1 MANSRRVVSSPTG
14 LSPVA
19 VSRASDLLL
28 VRIQFNFRGTRNGA
42 QPHRSPMH
50 ARCEL
55 SLQEGVRWPRS
66 AQRNTT
72 NRTDQ
77 GVIVPIGTSEPG
89 FLLVGPTLSPIACN
103 AEAVQILT
111 FPNTPAK
118 IRRLNT
124 FLADK
129 VRSSLVD
136 RQAGESL
143 DFVKEFK
150 SGKRRYICRTFRL
163 NSHDSEDGLAVAVL
177 MERHSSGNT
186 ALSQIS
192 KQFDLTE
199 RERQTVELLLQGLT
213 SKEIAA
219 RMSISPN
226 TVKAFLRLVMVKMG
240 VSTRSG
246 IVGKVVGPQV

>member
-1 MANSRRVVSSPTG
+1 VPN
-14 LSPVA
+14 
-19 VSRASDLLL
+19 
-28 VRIQFNFRGTRNGA
+28 RIAT
-42 QPHRSPMH
+42 PMH

-55 SLQEGVRWPRS
+55 SLQEEAGWPRS

-72 NRTDQ
+72 NRTGQ

-111 FPNTPAK
+111 FPNTPEK
-118 IRRLNT
+118 IRRLNI
-124 FLADK
+124 FLSDK

-136 RQAGESL
+136 RQVGQSL
-143 DFVKEFK
+143 EFVKEFK

-163 NSHDSEDGLAVAVL
+163 NSHENDDGGLAVAVL
-177 MERHSSGNT
+177 LERHSSGST
-186 ALSQIS
+186 ALSEIS
-192 KQFDLTE
+192 QQFDLTE

-213 SKEIAA
+213 SKEIAS

>member
-1 MANSRRVVSSPTG
+1 
-14 LSPVA
+14 L
-19 VSRASDLLL
+19 RASDLPLL
-28 VRIQFNFRGTRNGA
+28 RNSIQVLISASVGAEHAKARIEFAEWAPSQSKSKYRIERL
-42 QPHRSPMH
+42 R
-50 ARCEL
+50 
-55 SLQEGVRWPRS
+55 
-66 AQRNTT
+66 
-72 NRTDQ
+72 
-77 GVIVPIGTSEPG
+77 GVIVAIGTSEPG
-89 FLLVGPTLSPIACN
+89 FLLVDPTLNPIACN
-103 AEAVQILT
+103 TEAVQILT
-111 FPNTPAK
+111 FPNTPEK
-118 IRRLNT
+118 IRRLNV

-129 VRSSLVD
+129 VRSSLID
-136 RQAGESL
+136 RQAGGSL
-143 DFVKEFK
+143 EFVKEFK

-163 NSHDSEDGLAVAVL
+163 DGHDNGDGLAVAVL
-177 MERHSSGNT
+177 LERHSSGSA

-246 IVGKVVGPQV
+246 IVGRVVGPQV